1 VHQPLRGGPGQYAAH
16 DSPPGRADHEQ
27 PGVLAL
33 GRLVQRAGRA
43 RVLERL
49 TLDRDAFACQLALDV
64 RERLVGVVGQ
74 ALVDR
79 LGGFEP
85 TA

>member
-1 VHQPLRGGPGQYAAH
+1 MHQPLRRGPWQHAAH
-16 DSPPGRADHEQ
+16 RSSPGRADHEQ

-33 GRLVQRAGRA
+33 GRLVQRAGCA

-49 TLDRDAFACQLALDV
+49 TLDCDAFAGQLALDV
-64 RERLVGVVGQ
+64 RERLARVVGQ
-74 ALVDR
+74 ELVEL
-79 LGGFEP
+79 LGRFPP